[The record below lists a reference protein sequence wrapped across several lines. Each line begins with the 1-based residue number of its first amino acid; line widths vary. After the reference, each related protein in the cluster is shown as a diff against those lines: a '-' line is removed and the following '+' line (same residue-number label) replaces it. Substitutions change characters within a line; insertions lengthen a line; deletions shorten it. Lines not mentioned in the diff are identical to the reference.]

1 MKVRVNIFEK
11 LRVLQICTNVRKGG
25 KLQFS
30 SLVRAF
36 GGFEIWLNVS

>member
-25 KLQFS
+25 KLS
-30 SLVRAF
+30 WGRKLIF